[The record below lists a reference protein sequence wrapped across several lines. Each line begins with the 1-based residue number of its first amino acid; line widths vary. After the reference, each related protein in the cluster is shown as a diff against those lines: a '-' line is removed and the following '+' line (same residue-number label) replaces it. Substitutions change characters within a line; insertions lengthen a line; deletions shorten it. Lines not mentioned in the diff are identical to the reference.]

1 MSDKSNSEIVL
12 IVFPYKQLQLDLACL
27 SFLSFQFSDM
37 QKGTHLFNVRLC
49 FRFCCLYRIITL
61 EKKHNLTKP
70 SGVDVLI
77 REKDSIVT

>member
-1 MSDKSNSEIVL
+1 MSDKSYSEIVL
-12 IVFPYKQLQLDLACL
+12 IVFPYKQLQLACL

-37 QKGTHLFNVRLC
+37 QKGTHLLNVCLC
-49 FRFCCLYRIITL
+49 FRFCCLYGIITL

-77 REKDSIVT
+77 RENDSTVT